1 MYVGYVGP
9 TLLAGGAFVDALI
22 GERFSREFS
31 IEGAVDVATCAYLGV
46 PTINKDNLC
55 GSMNKAHT
63 SATSYLAMAADIDQM
78 EGTAANENRGE
89 GLTQPTY
96 HAADALPFLR
106 PSQTQNNNKKQ
117 FIKLLPLPRFEPGSS
132 DSKIQ
137 SANH

>member
-1 MYVGYVGP
+1 M
-9 TLLAGGAFVDALI
+9 
-22 GERFSREFS
+22 
-31 IEGAVDVATCAYLGV
+31 DVATCAYLGV

-96 HAADALPFLR
+96 HVAPV
-106 PSQTQNNNKKQ
+106 
-117 FIKLLPLPRFEPGSS
+117 RFWWEGL
-132 DSKIQ
+132 DHNTTTK
-137 SANH
+137 NEL